1 VSEDFLMS
9 ELLTFAEIRFLLGNA
24 PTLARVAD
32 MLPLPEG
39 TGVAEA
45 GLASLFA
52 RDKAASDT
60 DGIRVDDTVRAA
72 AALLIECDTWVDL
85 VLMKDPAVVSMFVG
99 SGAPGTPGV
108 VVSAVRP
115 GCFQLDALSPGL
127 AAPQRLSAVMTAML
141 DADGAG
147 QIYGRSHT
155 DQQVSV
161 AAARSQDGQWLFA
174 REGDA
179 AGLVA
184 MTRDDVETRIA
195 DAFATTLVA

>member
-1 VSEDFLMS
+1 MS
-9 ELLTFAEIRFLLGNA
+9 QLLTFAEIRFLLGNA
-24 PTLARVAD
+24 PALARVAG

-52 RDKAASDT
+52 RDKAMSDAE
-60 DGIRVDDTVRAA
+60 GIRVDDAVRAA
-72 AALLIECDTWVDL
+72 AALLVECDAWVDL
-85 VLMKDPAVVSMFVG
+85 VLMKDPAVVSMFLG

-115 GCFQLDALSPGL
+115 GCFQLDALSPEL
-127 AAPQRLSAVMTAML
+127 AAPRRLGAVMTAML

-147 QIYGRSHT
+147 VIYGRSRT
-155 DQQVSV
+155 DQHVSV

-179 AGLVA
+179 GGLAA
-184 MTRDDVETRIA
+184 MARDEVETRIA